1 MPFSFSDADL
11 ARIGAVLGVE
21 PRHEGDTAR
30 YELADPE
37 SGRRLTL
44 QVRRALPVPAGLE
57 DQPDNLLTVYAPSS
71 FLQLPGCTGF
81 IASEELGEV
90 IFFAKRDATVNGLVV
105 ESAAGCSLYANV
117 DERLLSTDF
126 TKLPPELTMMSLA
139 LSLAE
144 SLFDHIDEDGDA
156 A

>member
-11 ARIGAVLGVE
+11 DRIGAVLGVE
-21 PRHEGDTAR
+21 PQHDGGTAR
-30 YELADPE
+30 YELFDEE
-37 SGRRLTL
+37 SGRSLTL
-44 QVRRALPVPAGLE
+44 QIRRQLPVPEGLE

-71 FLQLPGCTGF
+71 FLQLPSCTGF
-81 IASEELGEV
+81 IVSEELGEV

-105 ESAAGCSLYANV
+105 ERTAGCSIYANV

-144 SLFDHIDEDGDA
+144 TFFDGAEA
-156 A
+156 AE